1 MENIMASLIVGG
13 SIIGASAIVGWRIKR
28 TEEAL
33 FYAISKAGL
42 VSNFARF
49 GQLDDTSIAV
59 IEEHAFFVQNGTLW
73 IADFKDDDLIM
84 PSARPIDLVNTD
96 GSLLREAMMAV
107 DVLTDVAHLDEDDE

>member
-1 MENIMASLIVGG
+1 MEKIISSFIVGG
-13 SIIGASAIVGWRIKR
+13 SIVGASAIVARQIKKL
-28 TEEAL
+28 EEAL
-33 FYAISKAGL
+33 FYSISKAGL

-73 IADFKDDDLIM
+73 IADFKNDDLIM

-96 GSLLREAMMAV
+96 GTLLKEAMMAV
-107 DVLTDVAHLDEDDE
+107 DVLTDINNEDDE